1 MDTIETTDWDED
13 VQLDAAETY
22 QALARSLDLTEAFG
36 IFLVRCVEGE
46 RDQLIQR
53 LRSDLP
59 KQQMAELRL
68 EAALEDGNLY
78 NLVAAKLQVQPD
90 LDVLFIDGLEKS
102 FEAYIK
108 PGYGGQGDYYK
119 MDSVPRV
126 LGHLNLQRE
135 RFRNDFPVSLVFFL
149 SPFGLKYMARRSPDF
164 FDWRSGIFEFVA
176 DQDTVEKLS
185 QAMYGNYSE
194 YLQWTH
200 EQRVNRIREIQALLE
215 EDHQTSDHRAILASE
230 QGNIFAADQN
240 YEAAIAAYD
249 EALKHK
255 LDKLGAWNNRG
266 MSLDTLGRYEV
277 AIASY
282 DEALKHKPDYHGAW
296 YNRGVSLKNLGQ
308 HEAAIAS
315 YDEAL
320 KHKPDYHE
328 AWYNRGISLKNLGQ
342 YEAAIASYDE
352 AVKHKPNFH
361 EAWNNRGVLL
371 DDLGQYKAAIASYD
385 EALKHKPDYHEAW
398 YNRGISLKNLGQHEA
413 AIASYDE
420 ALRHKPGDHEAWY
433 SRGISLKNLEQ
444 YEAAIASYEAALEI
458 KPDNYKIW
466 NARGAI
472 LCDHLKKYPEALDSF
487 EKAIQYNSDDL
498 YTKAHTLRNMGVVYT
513 KTDRLKESILVS
525 QNALEIF
532 AELGLTSEMYPTW
545 VKSMIS
551 FAQRSSGHLIL
562 CVVSGIL
569 MFPIALIILIVLISW
584 RFTIGR
590 FYR

>member
-342 YEAAIASYDE
+342 
-352 AVKHKPNFH
+352 
-361 EAWNNRGVLL
+361 
-371 DDLGQYKAAIASYD
+371 
-385 EALKHKPDYHEAW
+385 
-398 YNRGISLKNLGQHEA
+398 HEA